1 MKFILQIAATV
12 AICLLL
18 QTFFPW
24 WTLAIGSFAVA
35 FMVGNKGGVSFA
47 AGFIGAAVLWLG
59 MAYYIDQTTHSILT
73 EKVNRLLPLNSFL
86 LTTLIGGLV
95 GGFAA
100 LTGAL
105 LTQSSRKK

>member
-1 MKFILQIAATV
+1 MKFSIQIIITIAACFLFQ
-12 AICLLL
+12 I
-18 QTFFPW
+18 FFPW
-24 WTLAIGSFAVA
+24 WTMAIGALGVAVV
-35 FMVGNKGGVSFA
+35 VGNKAWISFV
-47 AGFIGAAVLWLG
+47 AGFVGVGILWFG

-73 EKVNRLLPLNSFL
+73 EKVNKLLPLNSFV

-105 LTQSSRKK
+105 LKQK